1 MRQHILY
8 TVGILVLVS
17 GCGGSS
23 ERQRTPIPN
32 DVTYTII
39 EKYVLPGI
47 KRSLAVR
54 LNRKVTQDVLRSIAV
69 DLKNSD
75 PNTYERTFISYYLPD
90 MKVDAGAW
98 ATTHFNPDLEVRIL
112 GLTVEQEQSFKT
124 EANDPSR
131 EVIGSW
137 LDERP
142 SMGNKT
148 TIFSKDGKLFM
159 ENKYTDGSV
168 GETELVEK
176 ASPRGRRLDDKNDRH
191 GEYYLINNEG
201 NLQGWGKDGPFFT
214 ARKIK

>member
-8 TVGILVLVS
+8 TIGILVLVS
-17 GCGGSS
+17 GCGGRT

-39 EKYVLPGI
+39 KKHVLPGI
-47 KRSLAVR
+47 KRSLDVR

-75 PNTYERTFISYYLPD
+75 PNTYERTFIVYYLPD
-90 MKVDAGAW
+90 MKVDAGGW

-131 EVIGSW
+131 GIIGSW

-148 TIFSKDGKLFM
+148 TIFRKDGKLFM

-168 GETELVEK
+168 GETELVER
-176 ASPRGRRLDDKNDRH
+176 ASPRGRRLDYKNDRH
-191 GEYYLINNEG
+191 GEYYLINDEG

-214 ARKIK
+214 ARKIN